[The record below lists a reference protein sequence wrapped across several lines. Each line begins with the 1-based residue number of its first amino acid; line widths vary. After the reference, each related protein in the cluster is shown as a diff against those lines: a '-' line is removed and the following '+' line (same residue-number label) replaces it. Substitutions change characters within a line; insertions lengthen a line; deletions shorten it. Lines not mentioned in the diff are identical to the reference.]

1 MQILRFFEDNTVALS
16 KGTLKSGVV
25 MVSEI
30 EAYTAEIQSIGFLV
44 KAPYFGF
51 GKVVR
56 EPVITTRVGCATPLY
71 PINEDYLS
79 EELVSEEGLKDYE
92 NASFLE
98 TQLRIEK
105 GSTRNQWLQEKIL
118 LVVMGILSVVFGI
131 MVIFKGL
138 PMMRD
143 NLFSKPEPAIQA
155 VPAIEAVPLPQNITG
170 DNNANIQQE
179 QADLNTDL
187 YGGPDPIR

>member
-1 MQILRFFEDNTVALS
+1 
-16 KGTLKSGVV
+16 
-25 MVSEI
+25 
-30 EAYTAEIQSIGFLV
+30 
-44 KAPYFGF
+44 
-51 GKVVR
+51 
-56 EPVITTRVGCATPLY
+56 
-71 PINEDYLS
+71 
-79 EELVSEEGLKDYE
+79 
-92 NASFLE
+92 
-98 TQLRIEK
+98 
-105 GSTRNQWLQEKIL
+105 
-118 LVVMGILSVVFGI
+118 MGILSVVFGI

-143 NLFSKPEPAIQA
+143 NLFSKPEQAIQA